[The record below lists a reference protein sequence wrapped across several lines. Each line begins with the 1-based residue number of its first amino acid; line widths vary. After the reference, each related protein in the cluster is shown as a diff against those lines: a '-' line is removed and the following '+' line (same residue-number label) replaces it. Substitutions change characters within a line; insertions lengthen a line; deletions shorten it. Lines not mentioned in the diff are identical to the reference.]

1 MLPRPLEIKSKLL
14 SKLASSCSW
23 VSFFMLVLQV
33 VFPARSIC
41 LSFGIPRSLNT
52 YFASL
57 EMYFL
62 DSSRIKTQLASF
74 MCYGSYLGGG
84 VVNQTHR
91 LTFGLTGSHV

>member
-1 MLPRPLEIKSKLL
+1 MLPRPLETQIKT
-14 SKLASSCSW
+14 KLASSCSW

>member
-41 LSFGIPRSLNT
+41 LSFGIPCSLKNT
-52 YFASL
+52 SQVRQN
-57 EMYFL
+57 MCL